1 MVDWLC
7 WCFLPWQDWNYLF
20 AAKMCNFCCNFVTF
34 CDFFCLGSVL
44 LVFSKL
50 TLTFLHFFFKILWE
64 HFKKWHWID
73 FILHKQVYFFLSC
86 FAFVAIKGSGLAITK
101 PPNKFLHYHINLSTT
116 YAVSLV
122 NLQNGIFDI
131 MSSWKAL
138 LRYDC
143 RKVCCASFW
152 DWFCAPL
159 LRTRWV
165 CSIDTVHW
173 LSSVAQ

>member
-1 MVDWLC
+1 MVDWLFVFPSLTRLKLFIC
-7 WCFLPWQDWNYLF
+7 CKNVQFLLQFCYVLRFFLFGKCF
-20 AAKMCNFCCNFVTF
+20 AC
-34 CDFFCLGSVL
+34 FFEAH
-44 LVFSKL
+44 FN
-50 TLTFLHFFFKILWE
+50 FLHFFFKILWE

-73 FILHKQVYFFLSC
+73 FILHKQVYFCLSC

-116 YAVSLV
+116 FAVNLV
-122 NLQNGIFDI
+122 NLQNGIFDK

-143 RKVCCASFW
+143 RKVCCISFW